1 LRIVRRILIGVFLLV
16 AGAAAWCWWIFY
28 RALPQIDGTTAVEGL
43 TQQVT
48 VDRDSW
54 GVPHILAGS
63 EADLAEAQGYVMAQ
77 DRLWQMDVLR
87 RVASGELSEIF
98 GRQTLLLDE
107 QFRRIGLRQAAER
120 DSKTLN
126 PEQRMDFEA
135 YARGVNRFIE
145 THRNRL
151 PLEFVA
157 LRYQPKPWTPAD
169 SLAVVGYMFQT
180 LTNTWSAEV
189 ERQIVTERVGPD
201 RARALFLVDSL
212 DDLEIVGAEAAN
224 STKAEKKSS
233 AASRAP
239 SLDEFAPASG
249 LSGAQPSAWN
259 NAQSMLDIFSN
270 ETRAVFG
277 SNNWVV
283 DGTHTAS
290 GKPLLSNDTHL
301 ELTMPSIWY
310 TIHLTGPGWNVE
322 GFALPGAPGIV
333 IGHNDRIAWG
343 FTNDM
348 ADVQDVYIEK
358 LDPQNPHRYMVNGKY
373 VNATLRTDRI
383 PVRGES
389 DVLIDIL
396 TTRHGPILR
405 VVNGEGYAL
414 KWTALEPGALN
425 HSYEWMGRARNWEEF
440 REALRG
446 VSGPAQNA
454 VYADVDGNIGF
465 IVAAWIPIRKEGHGE
480 VPVPGDIDD
489 YEWTGYVPFDDL
501 PQALNPPGGII
512 VTANARVVGPGY
524 KYYITDRW
532 GAPDRTRR
540 IYDLLA
546 GRKDLRAEDMN
557 SIQNDITS
565 ISDQRLAAI
574 LAAAE
579 RTATPKDP
587 RTADLLKS
595 LATWDGR
602 CAADSTQAA
611 FVEVAR
617 DFLLRDLL
625 EPYLGANTSEYVW
638 WRSNLF
644 VERVLEQ
651 RPAAWLPPNY
661 RSYDELIVAAAD
673 QSVAFL
679 AAHFSNPK
687 VSAWRLGALN
697 VLTMDH
703 PMGRDGILE
712 RLLSIGPTEQSGCF
726 LAPKAMTHTHGPA
739 MRMVADLSNWDQS
752 LMELPTGES
761 GQPWTA
767 HYKDQFADWF
777 AGKPV
782 VSPFS
787 EAAEDKARVH
797 RLVLEPAA
805 PR

>member
-1 LRIVRRILIGVFLLV
+1 MRIVRRFLIGLFLLL
-16 AGAAAWCWWIFY
+16 AAAAAWCWWIFY
-28 RALPQIDGTTAVEGL
+28 RALPQTDGTIALQGL
-43 TQQVT
+43 TRQVT
-48 VDRDSW
+48 VDRNSW
-54 GVPHILAGS
+54 GVPHIRASS
-63 EADLAEAQGYVMAQ
+63 EEDMAEAQGYVMAQ

-98 GRQTLLLDE
+98 GRQTLLLDQ

-120 DSKTLN
+120 DAKTLT
-126 PEQRMDFEA
+126 PEQRTDFEA

-180 LTNTWSAEV
+180 LTTSWSAEV
-189 ERQIVTERVGPD
+189 ERQVVTERVGPE
-201 RARALFLVDSL
+201 RARALFQVDSP
-212 DDLEIVGAEAAN
+212 DDLEIVGAEAAH
-224 STKAEKKSS
+224 SAKPQKHSS
-233 AASRAP
+233 AHSSVAAT
-239 SLDEFAPASG
+239 DEGSATSELRGAKLPA
-249 LSGAQPSAWN
+249 WD
-259 NAQSMLDIFSN
+259 NAQSIVDKFSS

-290 GKPLLSNDTHL
+290 GKPLLANDTHL

-310 TIHLTGPGWNVE
+310 TIHLTAPGWNVE
-322 GFALPGAPGIV
+322 GFALPGTPGIV

-358 LDPQNPHRYMVNGKY
+358 LDPQNPHRYLVNGNY
-373 VNATLRTDRI
+373 VNATLRTERI

-389 DVLIDIL
+389 DVLIDVL

-425 HSYEWMGRARNWEEF
+425 HSYEWMGRAQNWQEF

-465 IVAAWIPIRKEGHGE
+465 IVAAWIPIRKTGHGE

-489 YEWTGYVPFDDL
+489 YDWTGYVPFDDL

-512 VTANARVVGPGY
+512 VTANARVVGPAY

-546 GRKDLRAEDMN
+546 GRKDLRPEDMN
-557 SIQNDITS
+557 AIQNDVTS
-565 ISDQRLAAI
+565 ISDQRLAVI
-574 LAAAE
+574 LAVAG

-595 LATWDGR
+595 LADWDGR

-617 DFLLRDLL
+617 DFLLRELL
-625 EPYLGANTSEYVW
+625 EPYLGPNTGEYVW

-651 RPAAWLPPNY
+651 RPAAWLPPKY
-661 RSYDELIVAAAD
+661 HSYDELIVAAAD
-673 QSVAFL
+673 QSVAYL
-679 AAHFSNPK
+679 AAHFNKPDI
-687 VSAWRLGALN
+687 SAWRMGALN
-697 VLTMDH
+697 ALTMDH

-712 RLLSIGPTEQSGCF
+712 RLLSIGPIAQSGCVF
-726 LAPKAMTHTHGPA
+726 APKAMTHTHGPA

-752 LMELPTGES
+752 LMELPAGES

-767 HYKDQFADWF
+767 HYRDQFADWF
-777 AGKPV
+777 SGKPI

-787 EAAEDKARVH
+787 DAAEEKVRVH
-797 RLVLEPAA
+797 RFVLEP
-805 PR
+805 PTGR